1 MLTAVVQSLFATYN
15 LQQYDFT
22 VLSQF
27 NLPQSLI
34 DAIEEAQRT
43 YGVPD
48 DTADKNRLKLTQDFG
63 GFDDWN
69 APSWT
74 SASSTSSSASGLPN
88 RTEDGDMFSREEPYN
103 FDEQRA
109 IDQKGFLYPDYCVCR
124 RPDLIQ
130 TPLVCKKQADYLRDP
145 SLQPIYPNN
154 SEQIKWVNETFVP
167 YDLCY
172 DHWSFAGV
180 EYTDGTK

>member
-1 MLTAVVQSLFATYN
+1 
-15 LQQYDFT
+15 
-22 VLSQF
+22 
-27 NLPQSLI
+27 
-34 DAIEEAQRT
+34 
-43 YGVPD
+43 
-48 DTADKNRLKLTQDFG
+48 
-63 GFDDWN
+63 
-69 APSWT
+69 
-74 SASSTSSSASGLPN
+74 
-88 RTEDGDMFSREEPYN
+88 MFSREEPYN

-167 YDLCY
+167 FDLCY
-172 DHWSFAGV
+172 DHWLFAGV